1 MTSYFRTVRKVKGNL
16 ALYPFIVHICLCK
29 LHIKGCYFSILNDG
43 SSHNLIKIR
52 CTLVQRVSER
62 I

>member
-16 ALYPFIVHICLCK
+16 ALYPYIVRICSCK

-52 CTLVQRVSER
+52 CTLV
-62 I
+62 